1 MFGKSKNNMK
11 NSIIVNNA
19 GFVDLEKQPK
29 NKKRNIFLIVFP
41 ILIFFLFSGIC
52 FGGYYYY
59 ENYVVESAQSK
70 FMNHMKKINIDTILD
85 SDLYS
90 QISNKNTNTVHN
102 TTANL
107 SIKTKKTQEED
118 ESVANKLT
126 YNLDLFS
133 NPQGEEK
140 YLKLGIDYS
149 DNNISN
155 IEAIE
160 KGKDMALYC
169 PDILDE
175 YVVWEKENTAYY
187 MSKISSVR
195 SKFDYNQIYELFAAK
210 SADLSLDYKHQLF
223 EKALKIVD
231 KNTKKANYEEKS
243 NVTFTNEDGES
254 IDCIGYKLNLKA
266 SEYNKVFFEIVK
278 ALRDD
283 SELLNK
289 ITQDE
294 NVSDTEIESNN
305 IIYKILESIITE
317 KRINISSSKLENILD
332 SKMIEIENSINQ
344 DDVNFSIYVLED
356 KVKFLIFNNGE
367 QYIRCDFLED
377 SSIKL
382 TVLVDE
388 MPNYTDGT
396 IKSINTNFNE
406 GKAFIDKALEGDYI
420 APIEENE
427 EVEETQEMQPGT
439 LRSIRVVENEEDD
452 NADDNSNNNDTTS
465 TEEVNLS
472 TNTAQNVDNTV
483 TVSEQTTA
491 NPSSNANSNNGGAN
505 SNANPNNGGTS
516 SGQSNRPTSIDG
528 SNGGTVTIGEQG
540 QVNLRN
546 APKEIYVAVNSDGT
560 LSREDIIENSK
571 VGEVDFSV
579 SEEEESLRE
588 EEIDIDNAPED
599 LEKEFT
605 NTELYNSTDDV
616 SADKKQSN
624 GFTLIIKSQNQN
636 ANNTLK
642 IEYDEIK
649 NSQISSKY
657 IIDMNMNGTANS
669 TEFKNDIAINYYD
682 NSCQKLINLKYT
694 TKYGDNTVEVPDIS
708 TNNYVLDELEEDEF
722 NNGIAQIRG
731 FILKYIKLKKNQ
743 WELITKNR

>member
-29 NKKRNIFLIVFP
+29 SKKRNIFLIIFP
-41 ILIFFLFSGIC
+41 ILIFFLFGGIC

-70 FMNHMKKINIDTILD
+70 FMNYMKKINLDTILD

-90 QISNKNTNTVHN
+90 QILNKNTNTVHN
-102 TTANL
+102 TTAEL
-107 SIKTKKTQEED
+107 SIKSKKTQEED

-231 KNTKKANYEEKS
+231 KNTKKTNYEEKS

-254 IDCIGYKLNLKA
+254 IDCIGYKLNLES
-266 SEYNKVFFEIVK
+266 SEYNKVYFEIVK

-289 ITQDE
+289 ITQE
-294 NVSDTEIESNN
+294 ESVSDTEIDSNN
-305 IIYKILESIITE
+305 IIYKILESIVTE
-317 KRINISSSKLENILD
+317 KRINISASKIENMLD

-344 DDVNFSIYVLED
+344 EDANLSIYVLED
-356 KVKFLIFNNGE
+356 KVKFLILNNGQ

-396 IKSINTNFNE
+396 IKSINSNFSE
-406 GKAFIDKALEGDYI
+406 GKAFLDKALEGDYI
-420 APIEENE
+420 VPPEE
-427 EVEETQEMQPGT
+427 EVEETEGTQEMQPGT
-439 LRSIRVVENEEDD
+439 LRSIRVVENNDEDD
-452 NADDNSNNNDTTS
+452 SDNNDTTVAENENA

-472 TNTAQNVDNTV
+472 TNAPQNVDNTV
-483 TVSEQTTA
+483 VVSEQPTA
-491 NPSSNANSNNGGAN
+491 SANSNANSNNGGT
-505 SNANPNNGGTS
+505 NASQN
-516 SGQSNRPTSIDG
+516 NRPTSIDG

-540 QVNLRN
+540 QVNVHN
-546 APKEIYVAVNSDGT
+546 APQEIYVAVNSDGT

-571 VGEVDFSV
+571 VGEVDFSA
-579 SEEEESLRE
+579 SNEEESLRE

-599 LEKEFT
+599 LEREFT
-605 NTELYNSTDDV
+605 NTELYNSTDEV

-624 GFTLIIKSQNQN
+624 GFTLIIRSQNQN
-636 ANNTLK
+636 SNNTLK

-657 IIDMNMNGTANS
+657 IIEMDMNGTVNS
-669 TEFKNDIAINYYD
+669 TEFKNDISINYYD
-682 NSCQKLINLKYT
+682 NSCQRLINLKYT
-694 TKYGDNTVEVPDIS
+694 TKYGDNIVEVPDITS
-708 TNNYVLDELEEDEF
+708 NSFVFDELEEEEF

>member
-29 NKKRNIFLIVFP
+29 SKKRNIFLIIFP
-41 ILIFFLFSGIC
+41 ILIFFLFGGIC

-70 FMNHMKKINIDTILD
+70 FMNYMKKINLDTILD

-90 QISNKNTNTVHN
+90 QILNKNTNTVHN
-102 TTANL
+102 TTAEL
-107 SIKTKKTQEED
+107 SIKSKKTQEED

-126 YNLDLFS
+126 YNLSLFS

-231 KNTKKANYEEKS
+231 KNTKKTNYEEKS

-254 IDCIGYKLNLKA
+254 IDCIGYKLNLES
-266 SEYNKVFFEIVK
+266 SEYNKVYFEIVK

-289 ITQDE
+289 ITQE
-294 NVSDTEIESNN
+294 ESVSDTEIDSNN
-305 IIYKILESIITE
+305 IIYKILESIVTE
-317 KRINISSSKLENILD
+317 KRINISASKLENMLD

-344 DDVNFSIYVLED
+344 EDANLSIYVLED
-356 KVKFLIFNNGE
+356 KVKFLILNNGQ
-367 QYIRCDFLED
+367 QYLRCDFLED

-396 IKSINTNFNE
+396 IKSINSNFSE
-406 GKAFIDKALEGDYI
+406 GKAFLDKALEGDYI
-420 APIEENE
+420 VPPEE
-427 EVEETQEMQPGT
+427 EVEETEETQEMQPGT
-439 LRSIRVVENEEDD
+439 LRSIRVVENNDEEE
-452 NADDNSNNNDTTS
+452 NNNNDTTVAENENN

-472 TNTAQNVDNTV
+472 TNTPQNVDNTV
-483 TVSEQTTA
+483 VVSEQPTA
-491 NPSSNANSNNGGAN
+491 NANNNANSNNGGT
-505 SNANPNNGGTS
+505 NA
-516 SGQSNRPTSIDG
+516 GQNNRPTSIDG

-540 QVNLRN
+540 QVNVHN
-546 APKEIYVAVNSDGT
+546 APQEIYVAVNSDGT

-571 VGEVDFSV
+571 VGEVDFSA
-579 SEEEESLRE
+579 SSEEESLRE

-599 LEKEFT
+599 LEREFT
-605 NTELYNSTDDV
+605 NTELYNSTDEV

-624 GFTLIIKSQNQN
+624 GFTLIIRSQNQN
-636 ANNTLK
+636 SNNTLK

-657 IIDMNMNGTANS
+657 IIEMDMSGTVNS
-669 TEFKNDIAINYYD
+669 TEFKNDISINYYD
-682 NSCQKLINLKYT
+682 NSCQRLINLKYT
-694 TKYGDNTVEVPDIS
+694 TKYGDNIVEVPDITS
-708 TNNYVLDELEEDEF
+708 NSFVFDELEEEEF